1 MQKKKRGVKNV
12 WNLCPFG
19 DGGGGWGG
27 ATPNGKNIL
36 NFHFDY
42 LHPSLNRDKKM
53 FKRAMEKLVRK
64 DANTQKTLLG

>member
-1 MQKKKRGVKNV
+1 MTIKGGGRGV
-12 WNLCPFG
+12 WRLME
-19 DGGGGWGG
+19 
-27 ATPNGKNIL
+27 KNIL